1 MHFNAFKAGN
11 HESFEGHNCYLIGCC
26 GMTVFSCGEPISR
39 PSAKTFAS
47 EIMKILLRYGICV
60 TAVLEKDSKFFGI
73 CSEALDLLQINCH
86 VLSSANHNGM
96 LVEQVNRYL
105 NKGLKIICTECGS
118 VRIAEE
124 AILLFLYAWNSCPVL
139 GTNISRSFVAVGQE
153 YVFPID
159 YSTKKHWELTSTP
172 AAVTSYS
179 KTLAQYLQASL
190 EVARLLVGKNCTYHR
205 DFINSRRPNPKIYH
219 IGNLVFAR

>member
-1 MHFNAFKAGN
+1 MHFDAYKAGN

-26 GMTVFSCGEPISR
+26 RMTAFACGEPISR

-47 EIMKILLRYGICV
+47 AIMKILLRYGICA
-60 TAVLEKDSKFFGI
+60 TAVLDKYSKFLGV
-73 CSEALDLLQINCH
+73 CRKALDLLQIHCH

-96 LVEQVNRYL
+96 LVERVNRYL
-105 NKGLKIICTECGS
+105 NKGLKIMCTERGS
-118 VRIAEE
+118 VHIAEE
-124 AILLFLYAWNSCPVL
+124 AILLLLYAWNSCPVS
-139 GTNISRSFVAVGQE
+139 GTNISCSFVAVGRE
-153 YVFPID
+153 YAFPIY

-190 EVARLLVGKNCTYHR
+190 EVARLLVDETGAYHQE
-205 DFINSRRPNPKIYH
+205 FINS
-219 IGNLVFAR
+219 